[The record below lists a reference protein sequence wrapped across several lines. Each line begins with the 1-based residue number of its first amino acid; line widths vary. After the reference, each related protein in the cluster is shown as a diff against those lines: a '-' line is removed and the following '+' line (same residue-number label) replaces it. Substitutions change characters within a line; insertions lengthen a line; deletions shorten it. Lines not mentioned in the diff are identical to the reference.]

1 MLPTPIKL
9 AVLRRLLAGYG
20 NAVDKVILIEGF
32 TEGFSLGYTGLRVCM
47 DSECLRSA
55 SAQPNIVHGKL
66 AKEIQAGRIAGPFVS
81 RPLQQL
87 QCSPIGIVPKKE
99 PGSFRLIHH
108 LSFPHGGA
116 INDFIDKEQCKVKY
130 ASFDVAVQ
138 LVVQSG
144 KGAWRAKSDIK
155 SAFRLLPVSPGDYE
169 LLGFTFANHFYF
181 DKCLPMGCSISCALF
196 EKFSTFLEFR
206 VQQMARVGH
215 VTHYLDDF
223 LFIAP
228 TKGACQERLS
238 NFTAACGELGV
249 PIAGEKR
256 KVQRRCFHTWGL
268 SLTRCPARLKF
279 RLTKSAKL
287 LGRLKGYLVKLKPP

>member
-9 AVLRRLLAGYG
+9 AVLRRWLAGYG

-32 TEGFSLGYTGLRVCM
+32 SEGFSLGYTGPQVCR
-47 DSECLRSA
+47 DSEYLRSA
-55 SAQPNIVHGKL
+55 LAQPNIVHGKL
-66 AKEIQAGRIAGPFVS
+66 AKEIQAGRIAGPFAS

-144 KGAWRAKSDIK
+144 KCAWLAKSDIK
-155 SAFRLLPVSPGDYE
+155 SAFHLLPVSPGDYE

-181 DKCLPMGCSISCALF
+181 DKCLPMGAPFHARFLKSLALSLSSGCD
-196 EKFSTFLEFR
+196 KWR
-206 VQQMARVGH
+206 VLAMLHIILMIVYSLLLRRGRAYCWGKNGRSSAGA
-215 VTHYLDDF
+215 
-223 LFIAP
+223 FIP
-228 TKGACQERLS
+228 GAC
-238 NFTAACGELGV
+238 
-249 PIAGEKR
+249 
-256 KVQRRCFHTWGL
+256 H
-268 SLTRCPARLKF
+268 
-279 RLTKSAKL
+279 
-287 LGRLKGYLVKLKPP
+287 